1 MSMHLKPMTQ
11 EEESGLRAHGLPVGT
26 PSQLADAF
34 RLGMAWADK
43 ARAEAAL
50 AEPQPDADGWIPWAA
65 TATSQCPVGQD
76 TWVAVRLANGQESK
90 EGKPHQAGQ
99 FSGAFFPQVPSSPI
113 EW

>member
-1 MSMHLKPMTQ
+1 MSADVTKDLLEFVKEWLECQGGDNNYMTAKA
-11 EEESGLRAHGLPVGT
+11 RA
-26 PSQLADAF
+26 AI
-34 RLGMAWADK
+34 

-76 TWVAVRLANGQESK
+76 TWVAVRLANGPESK

-99 FSGAFFPQVPSSPI
+99 FFWGVLPAGSIIAYRVVKL
-113 EW
+113 

>member
-1 MSMHLKPMTQ
+1 MNDVTKDLLEALKGLLVRAADD
-11 EEESGLRAHGLPVGT
+11 EEYGPNHAVTVARVAI
-26 PSQLADAF
+26 
-34 RLGMAWADK
+34 

-76 TWVAVRLANGQESK
+76 TWVAVRLANGPESK

-99 FSGAFFPQVPSSPI
+99 FFWGVLPAGSIIAYRIVRK
-113 EW
+113 

>member
-1 MSMHLKPMTQ
+1 MNDVTKDLL
-11 EEESGLRAHGLPVGT
+11 EALRFLLSAHGE
-26 PSQLADAF
+26 QLDLAFAQAHDAI
-34 RLGMAWADK
+34 

-76 TWVAVRLANGQESK
+76 TWVAVRLANGPESK

-99 FSGAFFPQVPSSPI
+99 FFWGVLPAGSIIAYRVVKL
-113 EW
+113 